1 MSEFEELKMLIISS
15 MKNVLN
21 VEETAFYIGITAD
34 RVRHL
39 MKDRAIPYYIQGR
52 RAYFKREEI
61 EAYLTQN
68 RAMSLG
74 ESNQKAD
81 NYVTN

>member
-39 MKDRAIPYYIQGR
+39 AMERAIPSYKQGKR
-52 RAYFKREEI
+52 MFFKREEI

-68 RAMSLG
+68 KTMSL
-74 ESNQKAD
+74 EEIETKAD

>member
-21 VEETAFYIGITAD
+21 VEE
-34 RVRHL
+34 
-39 MKDRAIPYYIQGR
+39 
-52 RAYFKREEI
+52 I

-68 RAMSLG
+68 KTMSL
-74 ESNQKAD
+74 EEINQKAD
-81 NYVTN
+81 NYVTY

>member
-39 MKDRAIPYYIQGR
+39 MKDRVIPYYIQGK

-61 EAYLTQN
+61 EAYLTKN
-68 RAMSLG
+68 RAMSLE

-81 NYVTN
+81 NYVTY